1 MKRGFVV
8 GDLPNDINIVML
20 KSIILFFFLNFLFSF
35 FLGSL
40 DLFSTDGK
48 EIVIMLLKKLWL
60 SFFIVFGI

>member
-1 MKRGFVV
+1 
-8 GDLPNDINIVML
+8 ML
-20 KSIILFFFLNFLFSF
+20 ESIILFIFEFSLFL

-48 EIVIMLLKKLWL
+48 EIVIMILKKLWL

>member
-1 MKRGFVV
+1 MII
-8 GDLPNDINIVML
+8 INIVMFE
-20 KSIILFFFLNFLFSF
+20 SIILLFLNLLFFS

-48 EIVIMLLKKLWL
+48 EIVIMILKRLWL

>member
-1 MKRGFVV
+1 
-8 GDLPNDINIVML
+8 ML
-20 KSIILFFFLNFLFSF
+20 ESIILFIFEFTLFL

-48 EIVIMLLKKLWL
+48 EIVIMILKKLWL

>member
-1 MKRGFVV
+1 MI
-8 GDLPNDINIVML
+8 LL
-20 KSIILFFFLNFLFSF
+20 YCIILFIFEFTLFL

-48 EIVIMLLKKLWL
+48 EIVIMILKRLWL